1 MFSTDDLAGFLQAK
15 ARQGWL
21 VAGTVGCPGPEISPS
36 SEIPTTSCLEFLWDR
51 PTLLVLARGRGS
63 LWRGRESTF
72 SKTPENPQP
81 HPKGPEWRST
91 QDWPQDQNKRGG
103 MGADLD

>member
-1 MFSTDDLAGFLQAK
+1 MCG
-15 ARQGWL
+15 
-21 VAGTVGCPGPEISPS
+21 PS
-36 SEIPTTSCLEFLWDR
+36 SSLSSPFPLSFCLSVQEFFFT
-51 PTLLVLARGRGS
+51 PSAVRGRVS

-81 HPKGPEWRST
+81 HQKDPEWRGT
-91 QDWPQDQNKRGG
+91 QDCPRGQNKRGR